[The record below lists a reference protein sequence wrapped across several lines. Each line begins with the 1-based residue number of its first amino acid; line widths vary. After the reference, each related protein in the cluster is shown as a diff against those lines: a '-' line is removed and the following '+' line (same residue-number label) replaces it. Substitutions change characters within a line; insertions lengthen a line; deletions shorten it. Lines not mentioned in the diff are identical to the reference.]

1 MADNII
7 DQLWYSGQELRKPG
21 TIFLGFIVD
30 AQDKTGARRFQV
42 RIPALHGYCDL
53 DDQNCES
60 QNVTK
65 KAALPW
71 AETLA
76 SDSAVGLLTNND
88 TPSFHKGD
96 FVLVRFKSHTN
107 LTNPVIISRTT
118 PPNPLLGGKEKFS
131 QSGPLITASLVDILG
146 ENKSVTQANNGCFE
160 VVVAADQR
168 SSNGTNVQGADKCG
182 EVGRIKD
189 GFAANIADFMK
200 IIQDTDGK
208 VGSYYVSKYTGELFQ
223 ISGYISSYVSNLA
236 GIFRSGI
243 GWIKA
248 IITKYARKA
257 IDALLKAIL
266 QPVKGITKVVSETLE
281 KILNMI
287 ACSFGDLEKFIENL
301 LTDLLNSLLDG
312 ALNAVFS
319 CLDSLVDGILNE
331 ILSQALELIETIMSS
346 ISAIAGLIG
355 DFGDLIG
362 QAINSILDFL
372 GISCGGAGDCTVSG
386 QKSFIAKFNEP
397 GEYGFPSGL
406 KRTLINGASS
416 LTQISTAIDNNSAQ
430 ASAAAASAAAGIQ
443 LGTSA
448 VPDVGSVNPYLV
460 NVYSTAQTMIGDG
473 IIGFCNNLY
482 YQQGTTAV
490 VVGQVDDTYD
500 STYII
505 TTDGDVVNTGESH
518 TFVITRN
525 NDLSDGIVNFVAY
538 LEQGDT
544 ARVVGI
550 TPGLSTS
557 GDLSKDV
564 NLSSADYASDPKNS
578 SRFLPVEG
586 NIFASKKIHFPKGV
600 KKKKVTIKTNSNTP
614 LSNTIDEVQ
623 YTAGVFRS
631 SDDLNNT
638 KYPGKNLPNSSPVL
652 NTVKAR
658 IKFSIPAVTVSG
670 TTPSLPP
677 SINTINLTYRSQD
690 VSVSAGS
697 DAIFTITRT
706 PVDTS
711 YSRIKCQ
718 TINDTAQSG
727 VHFEGGEALI
737 EFKPQQASATFAVKT
752 SVLSGVTNS
761 LTQFKVRLIDET
773 VPSGITTNLGG
784 TGFASTTSIGS
795 GITYNATINYN
806 LSNTVVPLC
815 IPEILITSPPPTC
828 IVQPDTLPLSI
839 GLIAK
844 TTVAGYTL
852 SYQWQR
858 TYSVSSG
865 WFNIVNGTYSGNV
878 SVKETN
884 FTQIGSVTVSGVTVP
899 VSGWTTSIVSK
910 PASTV
915 YNGAFSNTLVIDPPS
930 YLLNDEEYYR
940 CVVTATP
947 SVVTSGTPVLSTTTI
962 PTYVGITS
970 SGVFLTSVNCSPVA
984 PSGGA
989 VIVYSGTTP
998 TVGGSTGTDVG
1009 LCVTPIFPIP
1019 AVSSGITQPQPTVS
1033 GITTTSGVPTI
1044 LPVVPSGTRIIPVES
1059 DDDDIPVIPVIVDPG
1074 GGVSSIPV
1082 PDNLPRYKYPPL
1094 IPITGTGVGATAR
1107 AELDDNGVLTKI
1119 IIKSKGLGYQTTAE
1133 QKLCGILESI
1143 EVTNVGGYYESSPTV
1158 YVDGDSSIA
1167 FAAIENGRVVQIR
1180 ITNPQNKVYRTIPRI
1195 DIIGGDGI
1203 GASAIGVLKY
1213 VDCAKVSDEYLNIV
1227 DKYNTRTIGT
1237 TRVVDCP

>member
-7 DQLWYSGQELRKPG
+7 DQLWYNGQELRKPG

-53 DDQNCES
+53 EDQNCES

-76 SDSAVGLLTNND
+76 SDSAVGLVTNND
-88 TPSFHKGD
+88 PPAFHKGD

-118 PPNPLLGGKEKFS
+118 PPNPLLGKKEKFS
-131 QSGPLITASLVDILG
+131 QSGPLIAATLVKDLG

-160 VVVAADQR
+160 VVVAADER

-182 EVGRIKD
+182 EAGRIKD

-248 IITKYARKA
+248 IVTKYARKA

-266 QPVKGITKVVSETLE
+266 QPVKGITKVVSDTLE
-281 KILNMI
+281 QILNMI

-301 LTDLLNSLLDG
+301 LNDLLNALLDG
-312 ALNAVFS
+312 TLNAVFS

-331 ILSQALELIETIMSS
+331 ILSQALELINTIMSS

-362 QAINSILDFL
+362 EAINAILDFL

-386 QKSFIAKFNEP
+386 QKSFIAKFNTP
-397 GEYGFPSGL
+397 GEYGFPSGV
-406 KRTLINGASS
+406 KRTLMNGANS
-416 LTQISTAIDNNSAQ
+416 LSEISTAIDNNTAE
-430 ASAAAASAAAGIQ
+430 ASAAAAAAAAGVE
-443 LGTSA
+443 LGTA
-448 VPDVGSVNPYLV
+448 QVPDVASTNPYLV
-460 NVYSTAQTMIGDG
+460 SAYSTAQTMLGDG
-473 IIGFCNNLY
+473 IIEFCNSMTDP
-482 YQQGTTAV
+482 GTTAV
-490 VVGQVDDTYD
+490 VVGQTDDTYD
-500 STYII
+500 ATYII
-505 TTDGDVVNTGESH
+505 TTDGDVVNTGETH
-518 TFVITRN
+518 TFIITRN
-525 NDLSDGIVNFVAY
+525 NDLSDGVVNFAAY
-538 LEQGDT
+538 LDEGDT

-550 TPGLSTS
+550 TPGLSTT
-557 GDLSKDV
+557 GDVNKEV
-564 NLSSADYASDPKNS
+564 NLSSADYATDTSNPN
-578 SRFLPVEG
+578 RLLPVEG
-586 NIFASKKIHFPKGV
+586 NVFVSKKVVFPKGV
-600 KKKKVTIKTNSNTP
+600 KEQTVLVKTNANFP
-614 LSNTIDEVQ
+614 LSNTIDQVQ
-623 YTAGVFRS
+623 YTAGVFRC
-631 SDDLNNT
+631 SDDLDNT
-638 KYPGKNLPNSSPVL
+638 KYIGDNLPNASSVL
-652 NTVKAR
+652 NTVKAK
-658 IKFSIPAVTVSG
+658 IKFSIPEVTVSG

-677 SINTINLTYRSQD
+677 SINTINLSYRSQD
-690 VSVSAGS
+690 VSINAGS
-697 DAIFTITRT
+697 DATFIITRT
-706 PVDTS
+706 PVNTS

-718 TINDTAQSG
+718 TIDGTAISG
-727 VHFEGGEALI
+727 VDFEGGEALI
-737 EFKPQQASATFAVKT
+737 EFQPQQASATFAVKT
-752 SVLSGVTNS
+752 SPASGMTNN
-761 LTQFKVRLIDET
+761 LKQFKIRLIDET

-784 TGFASTTSIGS
+784 TGLPTGTSIGS
-795 GITYNATINYN
+795 GITYTASINYN
-806 LSNTVVPLC
+806 MANPVSAVCV
-815 IPEILITSPPPTC
+815 PEILITSPPPTC
-828 IVQPDTLPLSI
+828 IVHPDNIPLAI

-858 TYSVSSG
+858 TYSTTSG
-865 WFNIVNGTYSGNV
+865 WTNVTNGTYNQNV
-878 SVKETN
+878 SVKETRYQQLD
-884 FTQIGSVTVSGVTVP
+884 TVTISGVSVP

-915 YNGAFSNTLVIDPPS
+915 YSGATSNTLVIDTPS
-930 YLLNDEEYYR
+930 YLINDEEYYR
-940 CVVTATP
+940 CIITATP
-947 SVVTSGTPVLSTTTI
+947 TVITSGTPVLTATTAST
-962 PTYVGITS
+962 YLGVTS

-998 TVGGSTGTDVG
+998 NPGFAVTPDAA

-1019 AVSSGITQPQPTVS
+1019 PVTSGVTETVTPTVS
-1033 GITTTSGVPTI
+1033 GTTTSGTTVV
-1044 LPVVPSGTRIIPVES
+1044 LPVVPSGTRITPVEATE
-1059 DDDDIPVIPVIVDPG
+1059 DEIPTIPVIVDPG
-1074 GGVSSIPV
+1074 GGVVSIPI

-1094 IPITGTGVGATAR
+1094 IPITGAGIGATAR
-1107 AELDDNGVLTKI
+1107 SEIDENGKLVKI
-1119 IIKSKGLGYQTTAE
+1119 IIKNKGIGYTPTTG
-1133 QKLCGILESI
+1133 QNLCGILESI
-1143 EVTNVGGYYESSPTV
+1143 EITNVGGYYESSPTV

-1167 FAAIENGRVVQIR
+1167 VAAIENGRVVQIR
-1180 ITNPQNKVYRTIPRI
+1180 ITNPQNKVYTTIPRI
-1195 DIIGGDGI
+1195 DIIGGDGL

-1227 DKYNTRTIGT
+1227 NKYNTRTIGT